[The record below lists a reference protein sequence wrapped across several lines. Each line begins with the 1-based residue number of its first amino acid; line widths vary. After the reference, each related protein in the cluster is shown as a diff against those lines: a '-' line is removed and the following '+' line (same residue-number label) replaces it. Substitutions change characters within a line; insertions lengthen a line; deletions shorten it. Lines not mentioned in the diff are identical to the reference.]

1 MNLKRLFLIA
11 MKLTNSKWC
20 LFLTSLL
27 VFQLVISSYCLID
40 YHTKFSYFHNET
52 IFKQLDSN
60 TQAIE
65 ETENLVEVI
74 EESSE
79 EIVTCYFSYDLIE
92 VLNFSS
98 KSLLDLKEN
107 SNSNNFSL
115 IPYSPPENI
124 S

>member
-1 MNLKRLFLIA
+1 
-11 MKLTNSKWC
+11 MKLTNNKWC

-27 VFQLVISSYCLID
+27 VFQLVLSSYCLID

-52 IFKQLDSN
+52 IIKQLDSN